1 MCIFYKCNDM
11 KKLLAVGLFTFFG
24 FMTSPLLSGV
34 RRLTA
39 GELKDFANK
48 MVSFHQPT
56 SSGDHS
62 PMPDVSKLDSNVL
75 IAKWIFLVFV
85 FHNNKDVAELVKAV
99 QQGGGWDVSWFYV
112 KPEDT
117 IRIMTLDEW
126 QQDK

>member
-1 MCIFYKCNDM
+1 MFQLKSIHMFIF
-11 KKLLAVGLFTFFG
+11 LGA
-24 FMTSPLLSGV
+24 FMTFPLLSDV

-39 GELKDFANK
+39 GELKDFADK

-62 PMPDVSKLDSNVL
+62 PKPDVSKLNDNML
-75 IAKWIFLVFV
+75 IAKMDSFGMDRYFV
-85 FHNNKDVAELVKAV
+85 FQNNKDVADLVKAV